1 MNITAAREEFIALMQ
16 TLEEDIPHVQ
26 HVARLSGHLFDE
38 LVDLHGLGDH
48 DRFLL
53 ETASH
58 LHDIGHSV
66 RNSRD
71 GHHRE
76 SGRLIREHGWQH
88 FSPTTIEVIAQVAR
102 YHRKSPPDLEHGEFA
117 ALTPTERLRVQ
128 KLAAMLRVA
137 DGLDR
142 SHQQHVTH
150 FSAEI
155 LPGRIV
161 FHLSAPG
168 PVPKEIA
175 SATKKADLAEAV
187 FQRTIDFSTHPVL
200 QARADAVGQKPG
212 FRP

>member
-1 MNITAAREEFIALMQ
+1 MNIAAAREEFLALMH

-26 HVARLSGHLFDE
+26 HVAQLSAHLFDE
-38 LVDLHGLGDH
+38 LVDLHSLGDH

-53 ETASH
+53 EAAAH

-66 RNSRD
+66 RNGRG

-88 FSPTTIEVIAQVAR
+88 FAPATTEIVAQVAR
-102 YHRKSPPDLEHGEFA
+102 YHRKSPPDLEHEEFA
-117 ALTPTERLRVQ
+117 ALAPADRLRVQ

-161 FHLSAPG
+161 FHLSAANV
-168 PVPKEIA
+168 VPKEIA
-175 SATKKADLAEAV
+175 SATKKADLAQAI
-187 FQRTIDFSTHPVL
+187 FQRAINFSTHPAL
-200 QARADAVGQKPG
+200 QASADDAGQ
-212 FRP
+212 RPTLRP